1 MGESSDD
8 DAGEGA
14 NESNAR
20 SREGVIG
27 RRDFG
32 FLDESAPGFVSSL
45 HYIEANEE
53 NIRIPAFSTSFIM
66 FSLLPLSTFSP
77 LTPATPIATGS
88 VFA

>member
-32 FLDESAPGFVSSL
+32 FLDEPAPRFVSSL
-45 HYIEANEE
+45 HYIGAKEE
-53 NIRIPAFSTSFIM
+53 NTRMPAFSTSLIM
-66 FSLLPLSTFSP
+66 FSLSAFSP

-88 VFA
+88 VFV